1 MPPCYPP
8 SKWPLAGL
16 TQLAEQDLTQPSCPS
31 VTGNSRGLLH
41 SDQMYGD

>member
-8 SKWPLAGL
+8 SKWPLAAV
-16 TQLAEQDLTQPSCPS
+16 TQLAEQDPTLPSCPP
-31 VTGNSRGLLH
+31 VTGNTGGFLH